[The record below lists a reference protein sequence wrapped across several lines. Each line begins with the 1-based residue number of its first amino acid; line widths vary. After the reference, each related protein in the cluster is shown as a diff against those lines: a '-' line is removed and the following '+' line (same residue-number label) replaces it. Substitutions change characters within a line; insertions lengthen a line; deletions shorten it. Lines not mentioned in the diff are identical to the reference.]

1 MRWTDH
7 KTIGLQYGV
16 SALVFLLLGFLLMLV
31 MRWQL
36 AWPTSPLPPL
46 MAAAV
51 GEHNAPSGYMLPEF
65 YNQLVAMHGTVMI
78 FLAVVP
84 LLAGAY
90 GNYIVPLQ
98 IGAREM
104 ALPRL
109 NAASFWLYLV
119 AGLVSLVSFF
129 VPMGAANSGWTS
141 YPPLAVLATQ
151 GQDYW
156 LVAIFLLGVS
166 SALNAINMIATIVQ
180 LRADG
185 ISFSRMSFFVWAQL
199 ITALLLLLAFPA
211 LQAAAVLQLMD
222 RLAGTSFF
230 LPSGLYVAGA
240 PLQGPTGGGNP
251 LLWQHLFWF
260 LGHPEVYV
268 LILPAIGI
276 VAEVIAANTL
286 KPLWGYRAMVASVV
300 FIGVMSLVVWAHH
313 MFLTGMGT
321 RLSSFFQITIP
332 MHATT
337 SAFSMC

>member
-1 MRWTDH
+1 MRWTGH
-7 KTIGLQYGV
+7 RTIGLQYGV
-16 SALVFLLLGFLLMLV
+16 TALVFLLVGFLLMLV

-46 MAAAV
+46 LAAAI

-84 LLAGAY
+84 LLAGAF

-104 ALPRL
+104 AFPRL
-109 NAASFWLYLV
+109 NAASFWLYFA

-185 ISFSRMSFFVWAQL
+185 VAFSKMSFFVWAQV
-199 ITALLLLLAFPA
+199 TAVTGVSSPSGRRRLSADGSPCGDEFFPA
-211 LQAAAVLQLMD
+211 FGVVCRRRAAARPHRRGQPVVVAAPVLVSCSSRGVRPHPSSHRHRRGSD
-222 RLAGTSFF
+222 RGEYAEAVVGLSRHGRLGRVHRRDVA
-230 LPSGLYVAGA
+230 SGLGASHVSHRHGDAAG
-240 PLQGPTGGGNP
+240 
-251 LLWQHLFWF
+251 H
-260 LGHPEVYV
+260 
-268 LILPAIGI
+268 
-276 VAEVIAANTL
+276 
-286 KPLWGYRAMVASVV
+286 V
-300 FIGVMSLVVWAHH
+300 FFRS
-313 MFLTGMGT
+313 
-321 RLSSFFQITIP
+321 RR
-332 MHATT
+332 
-337 SAFSMC
+337 